1 MGKKRRILFFASIT
15 LLLLI
20 LGGCRS
26 AKFLDADQTLV
37 KQVHTS
43 GIPLGLKEQAGLY
56 VSNEIRPNSPLNLT
70 IYNVF
75 NTKNG
80 AYKSDKIRQVG
91 EAPRLLDSSLVE
103 LSALQIQR
111 FLQTKGYFNAQVKP
125 QVTIKKKKAVI
136 DFVTDTQ
143 APFYI
148 HNLHY
153 DFEDKALGDIYNQE
167 VLPTTTIVKGEQYD
181 AAKLLEE
188 RERLF
193 LAVKNKGYY
202 DFLRQYMRIGI
213 DTNMVGDKADLT
225 LGILKPEKGA
235 HRQYRLNNVSVKIKS
250 LAGMKPKFVQ
260 YKDSLSG
267 IDFSDETGLYRLKP
281 IARYAFLRP
290 GQRYNL
296 SNENLS
302 YDRLYEMNGFRSV
315 KINYEKVDS
324 TQLNV
329 TYELVPRSL
338 MANQVEGEFTFS
350 SGMSGFNIGN
360 TFSHRN
366 IFGGA
371 ELLEVK
377 LRYGV
382 LFDPRLDGSLQKKI
396 FNNDFQVGVNLV
408 VPRLMLPF
416 SVSSTARYGL
426 AKTTFSSSLQLFNQ
440 DKTYS
445 NRYFINTLNYSWWQR
460 KNLQHSYTPLVVEY
474 RDGRFDPDFKAR
486 LQDEGYQLYL
496 ESNDRQYFGL
506 GAQYSV
512 TWNAA
517 KLFKLGNF
525 SFIRGSVDASGNA
538 LGLLSSVFKFREN
551 PDGMK
556 TIFGVTYLQY
566 IKGEVDYRLYRH
578 LGGNKQFVFRFN
590 GGVALPYGN
599 NSKLLIFEK
608 SFFAGGINGIRAWQA
623 RTLGPGNYNR
633 ETIKEDI
640 RLNLRNLDQLG
651 EIKLESNLEYRF
663 RILNNVLGAKMNGAT
678 FVDMGNIWRLRAD
691 SPNKNGE
698 FVWNKL
704 FNQIAIGSGFGL
716 RFDMD
721 YFVIRLDA
729 GIKIKDPQFAPKEQ
743 WVIKHFFNA
752 KDFKANYYQTN
763 SPDRYSFIQYNFSV
777 GLPF

>member
-1 MGKKRRILFFASIT
+1 M
-15 LLLLI
+15 LLI